1 MNTNANSTEATDT
14 ITHTEVAAAT
24 AKAAQAG
31 IDAQTDANTFRPYD
45 SQLGE
50 QPSIAGYRNVKCLYK
65 TNAKTGKVAA
75 DNSQIRIDDS
85 ITQEAVAAKLGEL
98 MPHLITYLQGEEDK
112 IVKKLHLQG
121 MTLLS
126 PKQYGLD
133 SVIAAL
139 EAAGTGHRLNKE
151 QIEQWFDAE
160 MLEPLMV
167 AFADKMGVSEQPTE
181 AEEKKLETVLQ
192 VYRSKFGSLA
202 SGKTHYREEEVDMLL
217 KSMEV
222 TGAESS
228 LLGGKF
234 VARLT
239 GMKAKS
245 DDNLLLAL

>member
-1 MNTNANSTEATDT
+1 MNTDNNTVAPVTEADT
-14 ITHTEVAAAT
+14 
-24 AKAAQAG
+24 
-31 IDAQTDANTFRPYD
+31 NTYRPYD

-75 DNSQIRIDDS
+75 DNSQIRIEDD
-85 ITQEAVAAKLGEL
+85 ITEKVITERVAEL
-98 MPHLITYLQGEEDK
+98 APYLIGFLQGEQDK

-133 SVIAAL
+133 AVVAAL

-151 QIEQWFDAE
+151 QIEQWFNTE

-202 SGKTHYREEEVDMLL
+202 SGKTHYRKED
-217 KSMEV
+217 
-222 TGAESS
+222 AESLQKALDITEATS
-228 LLGGKF
+228 GVLGERF
-234 VARLT
+234 YVRLEK
-239 GMKAKS
+239 MKT
-245 DDNLLLAL
+245 DTVEDLLLSL